1 MEMNHLSQSLKLT
14 LEQEFQLRLV
24 EESAQE
30 ISHEEALS
38 LLIQTSKLLMIKDNV
53 IRSLMKDSVLI

>member
-1 MEMNHLSQSLKLT
+1 MEMNQFNQSLKLT
-14 LEQEFQLRLV
+14 LEQEFQLKLV

-53 IRSLMKDSVLI
+53 IRSLMKDRVLI

>member
-1 MEMNHLSQSLKLT
+1 MKMNQFNQSLKLT
-14 LEQEFQLRLV
+14 LEQEFQLKLV

-53 IRSLMKDSVLI
+53 IRSLMKDRVLI

>member
-1 MEMNHLSQSLKLT
+1 MEMNQFNQSLKLT
-14 LEQEFQLRLV
+14 LEQEFRLKIV

-38 LLIQTSKLLMIKDNV
+38 LLIQISKLLMIKDNV
-53 IRSLMKDSVLI
+53 IKSLMKDRVLT